1 MSLPGRVPAAQ
12 PAGVI
17 YAGAMDRRGELESWI
32 AETRRTQ
39 RRLGAGVAIGA
50 VLALALM
57 LWRPAVG
64 GVLFA
69 VVAIVG
75 LCGFWVTSSHIADWR
90 GKLDTV
96 DRPPRTVGRRS

>member
-1 MSLPGRVPAAQ
+1 
-12 PAGVI
+12 
-17 YAGAMDRRGELESWI
+17 MDRRRELEGWI
-32 AETRRTQ
+32 AQTQRTQ
-39 RRLGAGVAIGA
+39 RKLAIGTAAGA
-50 VLALALM
+50 VLALALAV
-57 LWRPAVG
+57 WRPPIG
-64 GVLFA
+64 GIGFA